1 MILNLAIN
9 ARDAMA
15 KGGQLWIRTADL
27 TGSVSI
33 TVEDDGIGMDE
44 DTRHHI
50 FEPFFTTKGVGKG
63 TGLGLS
69 IVHAIVEQSGG
80 TISVDSRP
88 GQGTTFTIS
97 LPVAEPL
104 DAVPEPVAAPADGGA
119 ETILLAEDNAMV
131 ARAVSRML
139 VQHGYRLVTVESG
152 EEAIEFARNAPGT
165 VDLLLTDLVMRGLN
179 GRQAAEV
186 VLRHQPH
193 AKVLYMS
200 GYTEDVVIRVGRFEP
215 GTAFIQK
222 PFSGE
227 ELAQRVRELL
237 DSRTA

>member
-1 MILNLAIN
+1 
-9 ARDAMA
+9 
-15 KGGQLWIRTADL
+15 
-27 TGSVSI
+27 
-33 TVEDDGIGMDE
+33 
-44 DTRHHI
+44 
-50 FEPFFTTKGVGKG
+50 
-63 TGLGLS
+63 
-69 IVHAIVEQSGG
+69 
-80 TISVDSRP
+80 
-88 GQGTTFTIS
+88 
-97 LPVAEPL
+97 
-104 DAVPEPVAAPADGGA
+104 
-119 ETILLAEDNAMV
+119 MV

-139 VQHGYRLVTVESG
+139 VRHGYRLVTVESG